1 MARVCLP
8 NHPDNYI
15 VPSAISIWFA
25 PLRDD
30 GTLCD
35 WFDLG
40 CARDIALTFND
51 TFLTHSCARN
61 GLMSEDKH
69 VVTTVAADIKFT
81 LDEMVGQNLLLAF
94 RPNVVPQDDAVYEVL
109 DQKRFRLIG
118 TDAQI
123 IDPLAVEVDATDY
136 LDLYWSDAGIDDVLV
151 RSCDGVTTYVEGV
164 DYVFT
169 QAAGTGSGRTP
180 ATIARDPSGSIPEGA
195 EIWVSYKY
203 VRETTSYAIQTGA
216 VLEGALKIQALSRI
230 GPAFAYYFPFVSF
243 GIEGDMTINPA
254 EWFSQSFNVKL
265 LTDGTGSRGSFHL
278 FDIFQKLASVN
289 C

>member
-1 MARVCLP
+1 MANVKLP

-30 GTLCD
+30 GSLCD

-51 TFLTHSCARN
+51 EFLTHQCARN
-61 GLMSEDKH
+61 GLLSEDKH
-69 VVTTVAADIKFT
+69 VVTTVTADIKFT

-94 RPNVVPQDDAVYEVL
+94 RPNVAPDGGAIYEVNDQKRLRLVGVMAQDIDLLAVEAATNDYLELYWIDDAV
-109 DQKRFRLIG
+109 
-118 TDAQI
+118 
-123 IDPLAVEVDATDY
+123 
-136 LDLYWSDAGIDDVLV
+136 DDVLV
-151 RSCDGVTTYVEGV
+151 RSADGITTYVAGV
-164 DYVFT
+164 DYTFT

-180 ATIARDPSGSIPEGA
+180 ASIARTPSSTIVDGA
-195 EIWVSYKY
+195 EIWITYQYK
-203 VRETTSYAIQTGA
+203 RETTSYAIQTGA

-243 GIEGDMTINPA
+243 GIDGDQTINPA
-254 EWFSQSFNVKL
+254 EWFTQSFMVKL
-265 LTDGTGSRGSFHL
+265 LTDGSGSRGSFHL
-278 FDIFQKLASVN
+278 FDAFQKLASIN